1 LITQT
6 TGSILA
12 LCWYALRSK
21 PRKESGLYEYLCAED
36 MECYYPCLRV
46 NPVNPRA
53 RKIKPYFPGYMFVQV
68 DLEKEGRNRFRWM
81 PHSLGLVCFGGVPA
95 LVPENLIHGI
105 QRTVEKINE
114 AGGEELFHLQ
124 PGDQV
129 TIEDGPFAGY
139 RGVFDTRLTGT
150 ERARV
155 LLTMLQGIREL
166 PVELNVAQITRG

>member
-1 LITQT
+1 MTF
-6 TGSILA
+6 
-12 LCWYALRSK
+12 CWYTLRSK
-21 PRKESGLYEYLCAED
+21 PRKERALYQYICSED
-36 MECYYPCLRV
+36 VDCFYPRLRV

-68 DLEKEGRNRFRWM
+68 DLEEVGPNRFRWI
-81 PHSLGLVCFGGVPA
+81 PYSLGLVRFGGVPA
-95 LVPENLIHGI
+95 LVPENIIQGI

-139 RGVFDTRLTGT
+139 RGVFDTRLSGT
-150 ERARV
+150 ERVRV
-155 LLTMLQGIREL
+155 LLSMLQQSREI
-166 PVELNVAQITRG
+166 PVELSVGQITKE

>member
-1 LITQT
+1 MTF
-6 TGSILA
+6 
-12 LCWYALRSK
+12 CWYTLRSK
-21 PRKESGLYEYLCAED
+21 PRKERALYQYICAED
-36 MECYYPCLRV
+36 VDCFYPRLRV

-68 DLEKEGRNRFRWM
+68 DLEEVGPNRFRWI
-81 PHSLGLVCFGGVPA
+81 PHSLGLVRFGGVPA
-95 LVPENLIHGI
+95 LVPENIIQGI

-139 RGVFDTRLTGT
+139 RGVFDTRLSGS

-155 LLTMLQGIREL
+155 LLSMLQGSREI
-166 PVELNVAQITRG
+166 PVELSVGQITKE

>member
-1 LITQT
+1 MTF
-6 TGSILA
+6 
-12 LCWYALRSK
+12 CWYTLRSK
-21 PRKESGLYEYLCAED
+21 PRKERALYQYICSED
-36 MECYYPCLRV
+36 VDCFYPRVRV

-68 DLEKEGRNRFRWM
+68 DLEEVGPNRFRWI
-81 PHSLGLVCFGGVPA
+81 PHSLGLVRFGGVPA
-95 LVPENLIHGI
+95 LVPENIIQGI

-139 RGVFDTRLTGT
+139 RGVFDTRLSGT
-150 ERARV
+150 ERVRV
-155 LLTMLQGIREL
+155 LLSMLQQGREL
-166 PVELNVAQITRG
+166 PVELNVAQITRGN

>member
-1 LITQT
+1 MTF
-6 TGSILA
+6 
-12 LCWYALRSK
+12 CWYTLRSK
-21 PRKESGLYEYLCAED
+21 PRKERALYQYICSED
-36 MECYYPCLRV
+36 VDCFYPRVRV

-68 DLEKEGRNRFRWM
+68 DLEEVGCNRFRWI
-81 PHSLGLVCFGGVPA
+81 PHSLGLVRFGGVPA
-95 LVPENLIHGI
+95 LVPENIIQGI

-139 RGVFDTRLTGT
+139 RGVFDTRLSGT
-150 ERARV
+150 ERVRV
-155 LLTMLQGIREL
+155 LLSMLQQSREI
-166 PVELNVAQITRG
+166 PVELSVGQITKE